1 MKKITLYLSLLLAIT
16 LFSFIN
22 YNPLEESIKRGQG
35 VYMVN
40 CMHCHLEQGEGIEP
54 QVPPLSGVE
63 YLVKNKH
70 QAIRQ
75 VLHGLEKPITI
86 NGVTYTGAMPEQ
98 GVLSDQETADVLNY
112 IRNSWG
118 NKAPIITAD
127 DVAMER

>member
-1 MKKITLYLSLLLAIT
+1 MKKIIPYLLILTCIS

-22 YNPLEESIKRGQG
+22 YNPLDESIKRGQG

-40 CMHCHLEQGEGIEP
+40 CMHCHLSEGQGIEP
-54 QVPPLSGVE
+54 QVPPLAGIK
-63 YLVKNKH
+63 YLVENKH

-75 VLHGLEKPITI
+75 VLHGLEDPITI

-98 GVLSDQETADVLNY
+98 GALSDQEAADVLNY

-118 NKAPIITAD
+118 NKSPMITAD
-127 DVAMER
+127 DVATER

>member
-1 MKKITLYLSLLLAIT
+1 MKKITLYLVLLTSIS

-22 YNPLEESIKRGQG
+22 YSPLEDSIKRGQG
-35 VYMVN
+35 IYMVN
-40 CMHCHLEQGEGIEP
+40 CMHCHLSEGQGIEP
-54 QVPPLSGVE
+54 QVPPLAGTK
-63 YLVKNKH
+63 YLVENKH

-98 GVLSDQETADVLNY
+98 GALSDQEASDVLNY

-118 NKAPIITAD
+118 NTAPMITAD

>member
-1 MKKITLYLSLLLAIT
+1 MKYRMLLL
-16 LFSFIN
+16 SFPVIALLSFGN
-22 YNPLEESIKRGQG
+22 YSPLEESIKRGQG

-40 CMHCHLEQGEGIEP
+40 CMHCHQQDGVGVEP
-54 QVPPLSGVE
+54 TVPPLAGVK
-63 YLVKNKH
+63 YLVENKH

-86 NGVTYTGAMPEQ
+86 NGITYDGSMPRQGA
-98 GVLSDQETADVLNY
+98 LSDQEAADVLNY

-118 NKAPIITAD
+118 NKADMITAD